1 MKHSVKSLIGF
12 TMGATDGEIG
22 KVKEFYFDDET
33 WTIRYLIVDTG
44 NWLSGRVV
52 LISTLALLVPDLKNK
67 VFPVD
72 LLREQIKNSPDINT
86 ESPVSRQ
93 EEIRLNHYYPW
104 ASYWEVGG
112 HNVGSVPLVSN
123 PIYTK
128 ESQMQPKVKDKDK
141 HLRSTGRVT
150 GYNIRTTDG
159 EVGDV
164 EDFLI
169 DINTWKIEFM
179 LIDTGNWFSGKKVLI
194 SPDRIKEIDWETGA
208 VVIDTTMEQVKS
220 SPEYD
225 PKQEFT
231 KVYTLSS

>member
-22 KVKEFYFDDET
+22 EVKDFYFDDET
-33 WTIRYLIVDTG
+33 WTVRYLIVDTG

-52 LISTLALLVPDLKNK
+52 LISTSALLAPDWKNK

-72 LLREQIKNSPDINT
+72 LSKEQIKNSPEINT
-86 ESPVSRQ
+86 ELPVSRQ
-93 EEIRLNHYYPW
+93 EEIKLNQYYPW
-104 ASYWEVGG
+104 ASYWQIGG
-112 HNVGSVPLVSN
+112 WGSAPLLSVPISARESE
-123 PIYTK
+123 TK
-128 ESQMQPKVKDKDK
+128 KQPKVMDKDK
-141 HLRSTGRVT
+141 HLRSTDKVT
-150 GYNIRTTDG
+150 GYNIKTVDG

-169 DINTWKIEFM
+169 NISTWKIEFM
-179 LIDTGNWFSGKKVLI
+179 LIDTGDWFPGKKVLI
-194 SPDRIKEIDWETGA
+194 SPDRIKEIDWDNGA
-208 VVIDTTMEQVKS
+208 VIIDTTIAQVKS